1 MQRTDWEDVREGM
14 EDRVSGLWNSAFGE
28 TPADSAEAAKDAVA
42 GAAQKTKARAEQK
55 AGSIRESARG
65 AFDQAKSTGRSV
77 EDAARDKVLEARLRT
92 KKEATKVGEEV
103 KDAAQ
108 EAKGGFFSWFSSGK
122 EKAAELVN
130 AAKSAVGMGAGV
142 AAIDGQTISAG
153 MTPVQK
159 ALHQRYEKE
168 QAKDTRTVAEVL
180 QSRYVR
186 MDERD
191 NSVLRGV

>member
-1 MQRTDWEDVREGM
+1 M
-14 EDRVSGLWNSAFGE
+14 EDRLSGLWNSAFGE
-28 TPADSAEAAKDAVA
+28 TPAEGAEAAKDAIA
-42 GAAQKTKARAEQK
+42 GAAQKTKERAEQK

-92 KKEATKVGEEV
+92 KKEATKVGEDI
-103 KDAAQ
+103 KGAAE

-130 AAKSAVGMGAGV
+130 AAKSAVGVGAGV
-142 AAIDGQTISAG
+142 TAIDGQTISAS

-159 ALHQRYEKE
+159 ALHQRYDKS

-180 QSRYVR
+180 QARYVR